1 MLNDVF
7 TKISDGLLGLPGAQ
21 GEGIHVKIGV
31 SPVEASTPVVI
42 TGSMTVAKIRES
54 LGYSP
59 LADKVMDSVE
69 HGSSRIY
76 CIPVKASTQG
86 TSSEVAHVG
95 TGTGTV
101 AVSGSPYNAFSVII
115 KITGQGE
122 LNSALFT
129 CSIDGG
135 FSFSEEQ
142 TVPVGGKYELPSTG
156 LTVTFQAA
164 GDGGTPFVLE
174 DTYSFT
180 CTAPTMTN
188 ADVLAAVEK
197 LRNFGELFEFVHIVG
212 ESQPALWAA
221 VSTKQKELAE
231 TYHKPAF
238 FLLEAYLP
246 EESET
251 ANDYALRMKADA
263 RTVHNTDLAVV
274 AARSLYMGMDGVT
287 REINNAGIVAGMLS
301 RVSVQTAIGK
311 TAVAAGLNVDKG
323 KMLKL
328 LPDGIQD
335 YIELLDEAQFIT
347 FREYAGL
354 DGCYVTN
361 ARVLSPTGSD
371 YRYLED
377 TRVRNKIVREVRSA
391 GLLLLQDD
399 IDLEDQQ
406 GELEARAKFMEA
418 VLDRMVDAK
427 EISSASITVPEGQD
441 IITTERM
448 DVIIRYVSRGYI
460 RSIMVDIGRTKPASA

>member
-1 MLNDVF
+1 M
-7 TKISDGLLGLPGAQ
+7 
-21 GEGIHVKIGV
+21 
-31 SPVEASTPVVI
+31 
-42 TGSMTVAKIRES
+42 
-54 LGYSP
+54 
-59 LADKVMDSVE
+59 
-69 HGSSRIY
+69 
-76 CIPVKASTQG
+76 
-86 TSSEVAHVG
+86 
-95 TGTGTV
+95 
-101 AVSGSPYNAFSVII
+101 
-115 KITGQGE
+115 
-122 LNSALFT
+122 
-129 CSIDGG
+129 
-135 FSFSEEQ
+135 
-142 TVPVGGKYELPSTG
+142 
-156 LTVTFQAA
+156 
-164 GDGGTPFVLE
+164 
-174 DTYSFT
+174 
-180 CTAPTMTN
+180 
-188 ADVLAAVEK
+188 
-197 LRNFGELFEFVHIVG
+197 
-212 ESQPALWAA
+212 
-221 VSTKQKELAE
+221 
-231 TYHKPAF
+231 
-238 FLLEAYLP
+238 
-246 EESET
+246 
-251 ANDYALRMKADA
+251 
-263 RTVHNTDLAVV
+263 V

-354 DGCYVTN
+354 DGYYVTN
-361 ARVLSPTGSD
+361 ARVLSPAGSD

-427 EISSASITVPEGQD
+427 EISSASITMPEGQD

-460 RSIMVDIGRTKPASA
+460 RSIVVDIGRTKPVSA